1 MRNTFEQH
9 FKLKEEETTFG
20 KEVLAGFVAFF
31 TVVYIIAVNSA
42 ILSEAGIPIEAAV
55 LATIFTSAAGS
66 ILIGLWAN
74 APMVLVP
81 GMGVN
86 AMFSYTIVQAMG
98 LTWQQGLAVVF
109 ISGLFYTVIAFTPL
123 TGILSRAIPDSLKDS
138 ITVGLGLFLALIG
151 LEKGGIVQKGEH
163 SILALGDIGEP
174 AVLLSIVTLLIA
186 AALFAWN
193 VPANFLISIV
203 IGTALSVFT
212 GVTDMHGTG
221 GPAPKQSGFGEVFMS
236 MDFGNS
242 FSMVFWIAVFSLTMV
257 LVFENIGLVHNQVT
271 MLQRPAA
278 FTPAFRSNAFASMF
292 SGIFGTSPTVSAVES
307 AAAITAGGRTGITS
321 ITTGLLFLVSV
332 FFIPYVKIIPDSAI
346 APVLIII
353 GSLMLHNIK
362 NISFHD
368 MSEGFPAFLVIIMI
382 PFSYSIADGI
392 GFGFIAY
399 PVMKLLSGKPKEVS
413 FPLYVIAGLFLINFI
428 MHGMG

>member
-1 MRNTFEQH
+1 MRNRFERH
-9 FKLKEEETTFG
+9 FKLQEEETTFG
-20 KEVLAGFVAFF
+20 KEILAGFVAFF

-66 ILIGLWAN
+66 ILMGLWAN

-123 TGILSRAIPDSLKDS
+123 TGILARSIPDSLKDS

-151 LEKGGIVQKGEH
+151 LEKGGIIRKGEH
-163 SILALGDIGEP
+163 AILALGDIGEP
-174 AVLLSIVTLLIA
+174 AVILSIVTLLIA

-193 VPANFLISIV
+193 VPANFLISIAA
-203 IGTALSVFT
+203 GTVLSVLT
-212 GVTDMHGTG
+212 GVTDLHGG
-221 GPAPKQSGFGEVFMS
+221 GPAPKDSGFGSVFMS

-242 FSMVFWIAVFSLTMV
+242 FTMAFWIAVFSLTMV
-257 LVFENIGLVHNQVT
+257 LVFENIGLIHNQAT

-278 FTPAFRSNAFASMF
+278 FTPAFRSNALASMF

-321 ITTGLLFLVSV
+321 ITTGLLFLVSIL
-332 FFIPYVKIIPDSAI
+332 FIPYVKIIPDSAI

-362 NISFHD
+362 NIPFQD

-399 PVMKLLSGKPKEVS
+399 PLMKLLFGKPKEVS
-413 FPLYVIAGLFLINFI
+413 IPLYVIAGLFLVNFI
-428 MHGMG
+428 LHGMG